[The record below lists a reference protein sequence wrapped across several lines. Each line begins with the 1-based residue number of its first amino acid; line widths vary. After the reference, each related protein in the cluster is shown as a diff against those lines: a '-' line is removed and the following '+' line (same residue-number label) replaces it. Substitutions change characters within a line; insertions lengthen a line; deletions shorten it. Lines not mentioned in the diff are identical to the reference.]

1 MRLSDIGNTS
11 NCVLPGRFRSRGSN
25 LLSRHTDQSIE
36 RFSGPVEQQTR
47 EQASG
52 DEAIAAC
59 DALF

>member
-1 MRLSDIGNTS
+1 
-11 NCVLPGRFRSRGSN
+11 VLAWPIPKPRFEPFD
-25 LLSRHTDQSIE
+25 RHTDQSIE